1 MLRKTDVDVNHC
13 SYNGCMRGFF
23 VLNSARRKIVLNSF
37 RFASREKLYGKLLL
51 GMLAIG
57 FVAGDYWFFKRI
69 IDYLLSLPLNLWDIM
84 IPQFLMVI
92 CLTFFS
98 MLVFSNIIASIST
111 FYMSQDLNLLISMP
125 VNTRELFASRFLQ
138 TTINSSWMLIL
149 FGVPIFIALGRSF
162 DASAFYYVGMIFA
175 VVPFI
180 VIPAGI
186 GVTVTVLLMRY
197 FPARKTYQ
205 FLSFVGVV
213 FMAGLVMFFRFLEPE
228 KFLGKKIPTDL
239 IQQYVENLKIPS
251 YWFLPSTWTTKA
263 LDAGIRSEYSQ
274 MAFWVSVEWVT
285 AILFVLL
292 SVFVISRVYYRGW
305 SIASVG
311 RGNSR
316 IIRDRFFYRMLER
329 LLSFIPRNLG
339 AIVMKD
345 VKIFWRDPSQW
356 TQLFLLF
363 ALVIV
368 YIYNIRNLPM
378 DSILLKNFI
387 SALNIG
393 LAAVVLA
400 AIAVRFVFVTTS
412 VEGKSFW
419 LIKSAPINFAGF
431 LWVKFLFF
439 IFPLLLLSET
449 LIIASNLFLSVDPFL
464 MKLSVIGIF
473 FLTVGLTGLGIGLG
487 AMFPVFD
494 HENIAELATST
505 GAIYYML
512 LSFAYIG
519 VVVMFGVRPVW
530 AHFSLK
536 FLGREIGGFEVYVC
550 YAVVILLT
558 VAVTLIPMRM
568 GVASLRNKEVG

>member
-1 MLRKTDVDVNHC
+1 MLGT
-13 SYNGCMRGFF
+13 
-23 VLNSARRKIVLNSF
+23 
-37 RFASREKLYGKLLL
+37 
-51 GMLAIG
+51 LAVV

-69 IDYLLSLPLNLWDIM
+69 IDYLLSLPLDLWDIM
-84 IPQFLMVI
+84 IPQFLTVI

-98 MLVFSNIIASIST
+98 MLIFSNIIASIST
-111 FYMSQDLNLLISMP
+111 FYMSSDLNLLISTP
-125 VNTRELFASRFLQ
+125 INIRELFAARFLQ
-138 TTINSSWMLIL
+138 TMINSSWMLIL
-149 FGVPIFIALGRSF
+149 FGIPIFIALGHSF
-162 DASAFYYVGMIFA
+162 NAAPLYYVGMVFTII
-175 VVPFI
+175 PFI
-180 VIPAGI
+180 VIPATI
-186 GVTVTVLLMRY
+186 GVAVTVLLMRY

-205 FLSFVGVV
+205 FLTFVGLL
-213 FMAGLVMFFRFLEPE
+213 FMAGMVMFFRFLEPE
-228 KFLGKKIPTDL
+228 KFLGKNIPTDL

-263 LDAGIRSEYSQ
+263 LDAGTRGDYSQ
-274 MAFWVSVEWVT
+274 MAFWTSVEWVT
-285 AILFVLL
+285 AILLVWINIFL
-292 SVFVISRVYYRGW
+292 ISRVYYRGW

-311 RGNSR
+311 RGNNKVNR
-316 IIRDRFFYRMLER
+316 NRLFYRLLER
-329 LLSFIPRNLG
+329 VISFMPRNL
-339 AIVMKD
+339 ATIVMKD
-345 VKIFWRDPSQW
+345 TKIFWRDPSQW

-378 DSILLKNFI
+378 DSLLLKNFI

-400 AIAVRFVFVTTS
+400 AVAVRFVFVTTS
-412 VEGKSFW
+412 VEGKCFW
-419 LIKSAPINFAGF
+419 LIKSAPVNFSGF

-449 LIIASNLFLSVDPFL
+449 LIIASNLFLAVDPFL

-473 FLTVGLTGLGIGLG
+473 LLTTGLTGLGVGLG

-519 VVVMFGVRPVW
+519 IVVMFGVRPVW
-530 AHFSLK
+530 AHFALK
-536 FLGREIGGFEVYVC
+536 FLGREIGGLEVYVC

-558 VAVTLIPMRM
+558 LAVTLIPMRM
-568 GVASLRNKEVG
+568 GAAALRNKEV

>member
-1 MLRKTDVDVNHC
+1 MQAFLL
-13 SYNGCMRGFF
+13 
-23 VLNSARRKIVLNSF
+23 LNSARGKIVLNSF
-37 RFASREKLYGKLLL
+37 RFAAREKLYGKLLL
-51 GMLAIG
+51 GALAVG
-57 FVAGDYWFFKRI
+57 FAAGDYWFFKRI
-69 IDYLLSLPLNLWDIM
+69 IDYLLSLPLDLWDII
-84 IPQFLMVI
+84 IPQFLMVV

-98 MLVFSNIIASIST
+98 MLIFSNIIASIST
-111 FYMSQDLNLLISMP
+111 FYMSHDLNLLISAP
-125 VNTRELFASRFLQ
+125 VNIRELFASRLLQ

-149 FGVPIFIALGRSF
+149 FGIPIFMALGRSF
-162 DASAFYYVGMIFA
+162 NASALYYVGMVFTVI
-175 VVPFI
+175 PFI
-180 VIPAGI
+180 VIPACI
-186 GVTVTVLLMRY
+186 GVSVTVLLMRY

-205 FLSFVGVV
+205 FLTFAGLV

-228 KFLGKKIPTDL
+228 KFLGRKIPIDV
-239 IQQYVENLKIPS
+239 IQQYVENLKVPS
-251 YWFLPSTWTTKA
+251 YWFLPSTWTTRA
-263 LDAGIRSEYSQ
+263 LDAGTRGEYST
-274 MAFWVSVEWVT
+274 MAFWASVEWVT
-285 AILFVLL
+285 AILFVWINI
-292 SVFVISRVYYRGW
+292 FVISRVYYRGW
-305 SIASVG
+305 SMASVG
-311 RGNSR
+311 RGNTR
-316 IIRDRFFYRMLER
+316 AARGRLFYRALER
-329 LLSFIPRNLG
+329 LVSFIPRNLA

-345 VKIFWRDPSQW
+345 IKIFWRDPSQW

-378 DSILLKNFI
+378 DSLLLKNFV

-419 LIKSAPINFAGF
+419 LIKAAPVNFSGF

-449 LIIASNLFLSVDPFL
+449 LIIASNLFLDVDPFL

-473 FLTVGLTGLGIGLG
+473 FLTVGLTGLGVGLG

-530 AHFSLK
+530 AHFSLR
-536 FLGREIGGFEVYVC
+536 FLGREIGGFEVYLC
-550 YAVVILLT
+550 YGVVILLT
-558 VAVTLIPMRM
+558 AAVTLIPMRM
-568 GVASLRNKEVG
+568 GAASLRNREI